1 MSAVT
6 FRARFVQP
14 LLVSSLALFAVICL
28 TGAKKGPIKKLTF
41 DPDAPVVEL
50 FDGIENGTFEV
61 RVAPKNEFSAK
72 VFITNTTDKPQ
83 TVQLP
88 KAVVGVHVL
97 KQFFPQLSGGSGLGD
112 TSGSQGG
119 GGQDTG
125 GNLQSSS
132 GQGQGQGQS
141 PFSGNTGSGFF
152 SIPAESIVQL
162 QFNTV
167 CLNHGNPTPRLKM
180 TYELRRVEDRVKS
193 EALRELLAGYNPR
206 RIDRKTM
213 QAAAWHLAND
223 MSWKQLAAKKVTAI
237 GIIATPYLSRKQLNE
252 ARKLVASAEEIVK
265 NGPKKSRVAQINR

>member
-6 FRARFVQP
+6 VRIVRP
-14 LLVSSLALFAVICL
+14 LLISSLALFAVICL
-28 TGAKKGPIKKLTF
+28 TGAKNGPIKKLTY
-41 DPDAPVVEL
+41 DPEAPVVEL

-97 KQFFPQLSGGSGLGD
+97 KQSFLQQGGLSGLSD
-112 TSGSQGG
+112 TFGTQGG
-119 GGQDTG
+119 VGQDTG
-125 GNLQSSS
+125 GNLQSTGSQ
-132 GQGQGQGQS
+132 GTQGQFPFGGNQG
-141 PFSGNTGSGFF
+141 NGFF

-167 CLNHGNPTPRLKM
+167 CLNHGKPTPRLKM
-180 TYELRRVEDRVKS
+180 TYELRRVEDRVNS

-237 GIIATPYLSRKQLNE
+237 GVIATPYLSRKQLNE
-252 ARKLVASAEEIVK
+252 AKKLVASAEEIVK
-265 NGPKKSRVAQINR
+265 NGPKKRRVAQNNR

>member
-6 FRARFVQP
+6 FRTRFVQP
-14 LLVSSLALFAVICL
+14 LLVSSLALFAVVCL

-50 FDGIENGTFEV
+50 FDGIDNGTFEV

-88 KAVVGVHVL
+88 KAAVGVHVL
-97 KQFFPQLSGGSGLGD
+97 KQFLPQQIGGSGFGD

-119 GGQDTG
+119 GGQQTG
-125 GNLQSSS
+125 GNLQSTGSQGS
-132 GQGQGQGQS
+132 QGQF
-141 PFSGNTGSGFF
+141 PFSGNNGNGFF

-167 CLNHGNPTPRLKM
+167 CLNHGDPTPRLKM

-193 EALRELLAGYNPR
+193 EALRVLLAGYNPR

-237 GIIATPYLSRKQLNE
+237 GLIATPYLSRKQLSE
-252 ARKLVASAEEIVK
+252 AKKLVASAKEIVN
-265 NGPKKSRVAQINR
+265 NGPKKRRVAQIQR

>member
-6 FRARFVQP
+6 FRTRFVQP
-14 LLVSSLALFAVICL
+14 LLVSSLALFAVVCL

-50 FDGIENGTFEV
+50 FDGIDNGTFEV

-88 KAVVGVHVL
+88 KAAVGVHVL
-97 KQFFPQLSGGSGLGD
+97 KQFLPQQIGGSGFGD

-119 GGQDTG
+119 GGQQTG
-125 GNLQSSS
+125 GNLQSTGSQGS
-132 GQGQGQGQS
+132 QGQF
-141 PFSGNTGSGFF
+141 PFSGNNGNGFF

-167 CLNHGNPTPRLKM
+167 CLNHGDPTPRLKM

-193 EALRELLAGYNPR
+193 EALRVLLAGYNPR

-237 GIIATPYLSRKQLNE
+237 GLIATPYLSRKQLSE
-252 ARKLVASAEEIVK
+252 AKKLVASAKEIVK
-265 NGPKKSRVAQINR
+265 NGPKKRRVAQIQR